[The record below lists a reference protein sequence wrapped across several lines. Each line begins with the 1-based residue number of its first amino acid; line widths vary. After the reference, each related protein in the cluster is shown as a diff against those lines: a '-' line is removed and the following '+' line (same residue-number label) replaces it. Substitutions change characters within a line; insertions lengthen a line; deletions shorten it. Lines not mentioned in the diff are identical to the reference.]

1 MAPTHTHTRT
11 HTHTQAHN
19 RQKTDLWANLKFSSF
34 CGVDLKKVVFCC
46 CCYSFSFFSSFSFLF
61 FSSLPEA
68 GKRIGVEELIPSADP
83 RNWCFLGKF
92 VELRNVAFFRLLQIE
107 TNKINRFLLLR
118 KCSADFFFIFQRRKG
133 ILSTRVAIDVHAHW
147 KWFHKRLCK
156 RNNCCNC
163 LVMVTQCHN
172 YQTL

>member
-11 HTHTQAHN
+11 HTHAQAHN

-34 CGVDLKKVVFCC
+34 CGVDLKKS
-46 CCYSFSFFSSFSFLF
+46 SFSFFSFFFSFSFLF

-118 KCSADFFFIFQRRKG
+118 KCSSDFFTNQSSRPRKG
-133 ILSTRVAIDVHAHW
+133 ILRTQVAIDVHTYW
-147 KWFHKRLCK
+147 KWFHKRLW
-156 RNNCCNC
+156 
-163 LVMVTQCHN
+163 
-172 YQTL
+172 

>member
-11 HTHTQAHN
+11 HTHAQAHN
-19 RQKTDLWANLKFSSF
+19 RQKNGSLSKSKVFQLLWRRLEKSSF
-34 CGVDLKKVVFCC
+34 LLLLLQFLL
-46 CCYSFSFFSSFSFLF
+46 FSSFSFLF

-118 KCSADFFFIFQRRKG
+118 KCSADFFFSYQPKFPSKKRYFENSGCNRCSYSLKV
-133 ILSTRVAIDVHAHW
+133 VAQ
-147 KWFHKRLCK
+147 K
-156 RNNCCNC
+156 
-163 LVMVTQCHN
+163 VMITK
-172 YQTL
+172 